1 MDYFKFFIWTV
12 KPVQYGTRRFRAVIV
27 HYAIISRR
35 TGFIKNIEN
44 KFVQTYIMALI
55 FIRTAIIFITLLFI
69 MRLMGKSQV
78 GEMQPFEFVIS
89 LLIAELACIP
99 MADSSIPLLY
109 GIIAIIAIFVMHQIV
124 VVLDLLFKP
133 VKTVICG
140 KPSVVINKNGI
151 DEFQLRKNN
160 LDVSDLIESMRGAG
174 YFSLD
179 DVYYGLYEANGS
191 FSALENPEKSSS
203 SLSLLLIESGKPEE
217 KNLTACGIDKTQLN
231 EFLKAQNAKLKE
243 VVVMTVNSDGRVY
256 FQKRG
261 EKYKILNM
269 EVRGEW

>member
-1 MDYFKFFIWTV
+1 
-12 KPVQYGTRRFRAVIV
+12 
-27 HYAIISRR
+27 
-35 TGFIKNIEN
+35 
-44 KFVQTYIMALI
+44 MALI
-55 FIRTAIIFITLLFI
+55 FIRTVIIFITLLII

-109 GIIAIIAIFVMHQIV
+109 GIVAIIAIFVMHQIV
-124 VVLDLLFKP
+124 VILDLLFKP

-191 FSALENPEKSSS
+191 FSALENPDKSSS
-203 SLSLLLIESGKPEE
+203 SLSLLLIESGK
-217 KNLTACGIDKTQLN
+217 ADKKKPN
-231 EFLKAQNAKLKE
+231 
-243 VVVMTVNSDGRVY
+243 RVRY
-256 FQKRG
+256 RTG
-261 EKYKILNM
+261 
-269 EVRGEW
+269 GA

>member
-1 MDYFKFFIWTV
+1 
-12 KPVQYGTRRFRAVIV
+12 
-27 HYAIISRR
+27 
-35 TGFIKNIEN
+35 
-44 KFVQTYIMALI
+44 MALI

-217 KNLTACGIDKTQLN
+217 KNLTACGIDRTKLN
-231 EFLKAQNAKLKE
+231 EFLKEQNAKLKE